1 MNASRAAVIVVGIN
15 LVAVWVAAAAGGR
28 TGQPES
34 TVTAPRVTPEAV
46 VSEAQASLVNAAQ
59 RLEAHARAPRPERAS
74 TRDPFQFASRADSAA
89 RPARGARFADLPAAE
104 SLPASEAAEP
114 AVAGGSEEPGVV
126 LEGMAESQDG
136 DTVVRTAIL
145 KVGPDLVLATLG
157 TRIDGRYEVVALSSD
172 AVELENLVDHSRR
185 TCRLK

>member
-15 LVAVWVAAAAGGR
+15 LVAVWAAAAAGGR
-28 TGQPES
+28 TGQPAA
-34 TVTAPRVTPEAV
+34 TVTAPRVTPESV
-46 VSEAQASLVNAAQ
+46 VSEAQTSLVNAAQ
-59 RLEAHARAPRPERAS
+59 RLEAHARAPRPGRAS
-74 TRDPFQFASRADSAA
+74 ARDPFQFGSRAETAA
-89 RPARGARFADLPAAE
+89 RPAGDARLADLPADE
-104 SLPASEAAEP
+104 SLPAAGAAEP
-114 AVAGGSEEPGVV
+114 AAAGGRVEPGVV

-145 KVGPDLVLATLG
+145 QVEHELVLATLG
-157 TRIDGRYEVVALSSD
+157 TRIGGRYEVVALTSD